1 LRAPREFVDGESNID
16 IRLMSALRN
25 RPNDLEGLTMDADG
39 HLYAITSHSKDR
51 KGRRQ
56 ASREQLL
63 RFRFVGDDLVDPQ
76 VFTDLIAQLERSP
89 AVRQALSRYTDQPV
103 DLSDIN
109 IEGLSFDQDQQQL
122 LIGFREPLVDGEARL
137 LAMSDDGSLK
147 KGQPALYMLLD
158 YEQFPTTPSPH
169 QRGEQ

>member
-1 LRAPREFVDGESNID
+1 
-16 IRLMSALRN
+16 
-25 RPNDLEGLTMDADG
+25 
-39 HLYAITSHSKDR
+39 
-51 KGRRQ
+51 
-56 ASREQLL
+56 L

-122 LIGFREPLVDGEARL
+122 LIGFREPLVDGKALIVTLGGGHRFCRRRRRSS
-137 LAMSDDGSLK
+137 LAGD
-147 KGQPALYMLLD
+147 
-158 YEQFPTTPSPH
+158 E
-169 QRGEQ
+169 